1 MRRVS
6 FQADQMP
13 QTPYI
18 VHYAPGTIEDDNMQE
33 CVGPP
38 ARPHCAGTYWF
49 RPFSRFREEYWN
61 TKGVPNGR
69 YLVTVRAGD
78 LKGNV
83 GARSVV
89 VTVKN

>member
-49 RPFSRFREEYWN
+49 RPFSRFSEEYWN